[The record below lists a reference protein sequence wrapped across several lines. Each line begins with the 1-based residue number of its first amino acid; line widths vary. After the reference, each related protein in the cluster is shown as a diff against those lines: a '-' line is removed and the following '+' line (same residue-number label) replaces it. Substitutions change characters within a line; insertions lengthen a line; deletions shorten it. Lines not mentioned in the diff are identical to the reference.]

1 MKKIIAGA
9 LALSVVLLS
18 PGLECYAQIGDMA
31 APDISA
37 GRVGALAVPVTTP
50 GALSPGTDLSGF
62 GAPADLTALPGDF
75 PSVQSEAA
83 VPEGAFPVAPASAKK
98 ISPEQQVEPGAS
110 QELSAEIGV
119 PSALGVAA
127 QEVSGQTLAG
137 PGSAVRNAGP
147 SAAVVR
153 PRGRSF
159 SAPVKASPL
168 FFRVHERVLSE
179 TKPWHRT
186 SPGVLTVHE
195 AAAFPGRRFSPG
207 LLAPAA
213 RIPGAAASQA
223 VPAAPSSEPAQ
234 PSARKGIFG
243 RARAW
248 LGRFYRIF
256 PDKIRN
262 RDFWRFNLAQVIITQ
277 GATFYS
283 TALPAFVAPT
293 KALSGRMGVVRA
305 ASFGSQLGADV
316 IMGPS
321 VDQKKTSSFL
331 FKTYLGRG
339 IFLLAV
345 PVLCFA
351 FFHGGGLFPTLPL
364 IGLLVGM
371 SFLQSAGVLAANV
384 GFNRLLGDNPSYYNK
399 ANAANA
405 LIVSLAGVLGPA
417 LAGAFIAWASTRF
430 GASSGSA
437 LAFGIYGL
445 TAIAAAFIY
454 RSMTLVNRPASP
466 EESKLQ
472 PGPRLRDTIL
482 SSKAW
487 AGVLQQKKEMLGE
500 IQKGFKLLWHD
511 RFLRL
516 TLVFSTVSLLIS
528 DAIFFLAIPGY
539 LGKIGTVVLPAFI
552 AHAPL
557 IGHWLAGFLGTSA
570 AIFGL
575 FFTASNLGATIFD
588 GIFISRQ
595 NKNAAQAAGTA
606 DPGAAGK
613 AAGLMAFFARIKN
626 AVDKWLGKKL
636 GADLTPL
643 QKQGVWSSIL
653 SGVGWIACLSL
664 FLTSHLWLAL
674 GAFTLSSF
682 LQSPA
687 AMVWSSLQQG
697 VLNKT
702 YPKDQA
708 KIWSAMSVYSQ
719 VFTMAGDLI
728 FGLVMAKAAIGLSL
742 GLVMGVMGVCALLAV
757 IQPFV
762 VFRPVPI
769 PGGPKA

>member
-18 PGLECYAQIGDMA
+18 PGLECYAQLGDVA
-31 APDISA
+31 SPDISA
-37 GRVGALAVPVTTP
+37 GRVGALAVPAADLP
-50 GALSPGTDLSGF
+50 AALSPGTDFNGL
-62 GAPADLTALPGDF
+62 GASADLAALPEGL
-75 PSVQSEAA
+75 PSPDAA
-83 VPEGAFPVAPASAKK
+83 VSETTLPAASVSVEKILAEPSEESAVAPAPAVESGVLDAGAASALAQIAKP
-98 ISPEQQVEPGAS
+98 SSERATRAAPHQRV
-110 QELSAEIGV
+110 LS
-119 PSALGVAA
+119 PSAPIK
-127 QEVSGQTLAG
+127 S
-137 PGSAVRNAGP
+137 
-147 SAAVVR
+147 
-153 PRGRSF
+153 
-159 SAPVKASPL
+159 SPL
-168 FFRVHERVLSE
+168 FPRIHERVLSE
-179 TKPWHRT
+179 TRPWHKPSPEPSVSAPKT
-186 SPGVLTVHE
+186 S
-195 AAAFPGRRFSPG
+195 AALAAPGRRFGPG
-207 LLAPAA
+207 ILAPSS
-213 RIPGAAASQA
+213 RIPDAVSARA
-223 VPAAPSSEPAQ
+223 VPAALAAAPTPSL
-234 PSARKGIFG
+234 ARKGILG

-256 PDKIRN
+256 PDKVRN
-262 RDFWRFNLAQVIITQ
+262 KEFWRFNLAQVIITQ

-331 FKTYLGRG
+331 FKTYMGRG

-384 GFNRLLGDNPSYYNK
+384 GFNRILGDNPSYYNK

-445 TAIAAAFIY
+445 TAIAAALIY
-454 RSMTLVNRPASP
+454 RSMTLVNRSASP
-466 EESKLQ
+466 EESRLQ

-482 SSKAW
+482 SSQAW

-500 IQKGFKLLWHD
+500 IKKGFKLLWHD

-575 FFTASNLGATIFD
+575 FFAASNLGAAIFD

-595 NKNAAQAAGTA
+595 SKNAAQAAGTA
-606 DPGAAGK
+606 GPGAVGK

-626 AVDKWLGKKL
+626 AVDKWLDKKL

-653 SGVGWIACLSL
+653 TGVGWLAGLSL

-762 VFRPVPI
+762 VFRPAPI

>member
-18 PGLECYAQIGDMA
+18 PGLECYAQAGEMA
-31 APDISA
+31 DPEVSA
-37 GRVGALAVPVTTP
+37 GRVGALAVPVAAF
-50 GALSPGTDLSGF
+50 GELSPGTDLSGLVS
-62 GAPADLTALPGDF
+62 PANLAALPDEL
-75 PSVQSEAA
+75 PSVKPEAA
-83 VPEGAFPVAPASAKK
+83 VSEGAFTAASAGAEK
-98 ISPEQQVEPGAS
+98 ISTEQREDRGAS
-110 QELSAEIGV
+110 QELSAETNV
-119 PSALGVAA
+119 PAVSVGAASASA
-127 QEVSGQTLAG
+127 QKVSGQTPMG
-137 PGSAVRNAGP
+137 PGSAAL
-147 SAAVVR
+147 SAAR
-153 PRGRSF
+153 PSGRSF

-168 FFRVHERVLSE
+168 FSRIHERVLSE
-179 TKPWHRT
+179 TRPWHKAVVA
-186 SPGVLTVHE
+186 SAVQE
-195 AAAFPGRRFSPG
+195 
-207 LLAPAA
+207 APAA
-213 RIPGAAASQA
+213 RLGGRRGPGLLSPDSRIPEGIEARTAT
-223 VPAAPSSEPAQ
+223 PAAPATAAAQSS
-234 PSARKGIFG
+234 SGRNGIFQ

-256 PDKIRN
+256 PDHIRN

-351 FFHGGGLFPTLPL
+351 FFRGGGLFPTLPL

-384 GFNRLLGDNPSYYNK
+384 GFNRVLGDNPAYYNK
-399 ANAANA
+399 ANAANS
-405 LIVSLAGVLGPA
+405 LIVNLAGVLGPA
-417 LAGAFIAWASTRF
+417 LAGAFIAWANTRF

-437 LAFGIYGL
+437 LAFGVYGL
-445 TAIAAAFIY
+445 TAIVAALIY
-454 RSMTLVNRPASP
+454 RSMTLVNRTASP
-466 EESKLQ
+466 AEASA
-472 PGPRLRDTIL
+472 PGPRLRDTLL

-487 AGVLQQKKEMLGE
+487 AGVLKQKKEILGE
-500 IQKGFKLLWHD
+500 IKRGFKLLWHD

-595 NKNAAQAAGTA
+595 NKGAAQAAGAA
-606 DPGAAGK
+606 DPSAAGK
-613 AAGLMAFFARIKN
+613 TAGVMAFFARIKN

-653 SGVGWIACLSL
+653 TGVGWLACLSL

-728 FGLVMAKAAIGLSL
+728 FGLVMAKATIGLSL
-742 GLVMGVMGVCALLAV
+742 GLVMGVMGVCAILAV

-762 VFRPVPI
+762 VFRPAPV